1 MIFTD
6 NKIMRLFV
14 LLIIIYYFISQ
25 TTWDQ
30 PQIKIKHVL
39 FILHIQKWSHD
50 LNIVNMKSHFSFSF

>member
-1 MIFTD
+1 MTIIYLFYIIKYMIFTD

-39 FILHIQKWSHD
+39 FILHIQK
-50 LNIVNMKSHFSFSF
+50 